1 MLHFPGIV
9 PALTQLTAA
18 ADMRLSINKTAI
30 QQAQPVGIE
39 IRIHTGTIRAITFNQ
54 QRIMSS

>member
-1 MLHFPGIV
+1 MLHLSGIV
-9 PALTQLTAA
+9 PAFTQLTAA

-30 QQAQPVGIE
+30 QQAQPVGVE
-39 IRIHTGTIRAITFNQ
+39 IRIHAGTIRAITFNQ